1 MHILAADIGGTNCRL
16 ALYRAESASNY
27 SLLREMTYSSD
38 SSESLSIIITQFLK
52 QLPGQRI
59 ERACIGIAGP
69 VIDQRCTTTNLP
81 WQVSA
86 QEIRQTFDFEQAWLL
101 NDLEAN
107 AWGINLLQEHDFW
120 LLNPGREEMRGNR
133 SIISVG
139 TGLGEAGIVCCG
151 DEYRPFASEGGH
163 TDFSPT
169 TPLEFKLHQWL
180 NQRFS
185 HVSWERLVSGPG
197 LESLYTFLLDHRNQQ
212 TPEWLS
218 AIISSKGLAPA
229 ISQAALEGRDPLCLE
244 ALDLFLLLF
253 GREAGNHA
261 LKLMATGGV
270 YLGGGITPR
279 VLSRLKSSLFLD
291 AFFDKGRMRPLMEAM
306 PVRVIL
312 NEKAALLGALYYAML
327 QQV

>member
-16 ALYRAESASNY
+16 ALYRAESPSDF
-27 SLLREMTYSSD
+27 SLLTEENYSSD
-38 SSESLSIIITQFLK
+38 SAESLSSMIAQFLN

-69 VIDQRCTTTNLP
+69 VIAQRCTTTNLP

-86 QEIRQTFDFEQAWLL
+86 QEIRQTFDFEHVWLL

-107 AWGINLLQEHDFW
+107 AWGINLLKEHDFW
-120 LLNPGREEMRGNR
+120 LLNPGREEEQGNR
-133 SIISVG
+133 SVISVG

-151 DEYRPFASEGGH
+151 DKYRPFASEGGH
-163 TDFSPT
+163 TDFSPA

-180 NQRFS
+180 AKRFS

-218 AIISSKGLAPA
+218 EIISSKGMAPA
-229 ISQAALEGRDPLCLE
+229 ISQTALEGRDPLCLE
-244 ALDLFLLLF
+244 TLDLFLLLF

-279 VLSRLKSSLFLD
+279 VLSRLKSSRFLD

-306 PVRVIL
+306 PIRVIL
-312 NEKAALLGALYYAML
+312 NEKAPLLGALHYAMA
-327 QQV
+327 Q